1 MDNFMFFLETES
13 RSIVQN
19 GIRNFFALICKF
31 VYKFFS
37 GAIDLMYNLARFDFG
52 MNDYIKDVT
61 DRIFGLLII
70 FMIFKLSFSIISYVV
85 NVDTATDSNKG
96 FQGLIKRI
104 VVSLILL
111 VSINPIFAT
120 LKDAQNAIFD
130 DDIITSIILSSDDE
144 KIKTIGDNK
153 LAGVRMN
160 PHCPVNKLVYT
171 ASTGDHVALLL
182 FRPFLQPFSKNDIND
197 NKSWNYVFQSGD
209 NDNSVRYCGYDI
221 SNLEG
226 VMIDSDDKSTSESI
240 KEQIPGPN
248 SAEGFMKRYYI
259 NISVDEVPTGDSGNG
274 SGGGGEYF
282 FDFNFFFALIA
293 GFFALLI
300 VISFCFDVVIRS
312 LTLILLQIIAPI
324 PIISYISPQGKSSDM
339 LSIWGKKVATTWVSL
354 FIRIIALTL
363 AISIIDRTC
372 ALLNNGDV
380 TNVNL
385 MMQLFLILGS
395 LMFMKKLPQ
404 LIEELFPGLKL
415 GGMKLN
421 PFKRVREDA
430 LGGDMIMNAAGRTVG
445 GLSGGI
451 GGLAAGIKAG
461 KEVGNVGTGAL
472 LGAFSGIGTGFS
484 KKKMAFGDGMN
495 NAYKNLTGNEMNRLT
510 MTGLMLSN
518 SKKGQNKMNEIKGTL
533 DTAYDKMNTLR
544 TRLNVSEHSSAQLA
558 SSLSSRGYD
567 VTSFDGMRTD
577 ANNRIG
583 LANARLQGLENNR
596 LNLDNDQQNAINAY
610 NTASANYSD
619 AENTYNGTQGVY
631 QNAETMYNNAVANHR
646 RVKTERDNIERQISD
661 IQKQLSEST
670 AIGSFNNKLYD
681 DMSRLEKQKANL
693 ERYMTAAEGTISA
706 RERDLNN
713 ARISVE
719 DARTNMDS
727 LREIMVNAE
736 TNMNTAVENYNNVV
750 NEINQVNNEIASY
763 NNDLESID
771 RYENQGRFE
780 NEIRS
785 DISKL
790 DKAISVI
797 SAEKSQVENFYRQ
810 DKAPTADYKDKVDV
824 VNNLDVNRSVNDI

>member
-282 FDFNFFFALIA
+282 FDFNFFF
-293 GFFALLI
+293 
-300 VISFCFDVVIRS
+300 
-312 LTLILLQIIAPI
+312 
-324 PIISYISPQGKSSDM
+324 SY
-339 LSIWGKKVATTWVSL
+339 
-354 FIRIIALTL
+354 
-363 AISIIDRTC
+363 
-372 ALLNNGDV
+372 
-380 TNVNL
+380 
-385 MMQLFLILGS
+385 
-395 LMFMKKLPQ
+395 
-404 LIEELFPGLKL
+404 
-415 GGMKLN
+415 
-421 PFKRVREDA
+421 
-430 LGGDMIMNAAGRTVG
+430 
-445 GLSGGI
+445 
-451 GGLAAGIKAG
+451 
-461 KEVGNVGTGAL
+461 
-472 LGAFSGIGTGFS
+472 
-484 KKKMAFGDGMN
+484 
-495 NAYKNLTGNEMNRLT
+495 
-510 MTGLMLSN
+510 
-518 SKKGQNKMNEIKGTL
+518 
-533 DTAYDKMNTLR
+533 
-544 TRLNVSEHSSAQLA
+544 
-558 SSLSSRGYD
+558 
-567 VTSFDGMRTD
+567 
-577 ANNRIG
+577 
-583 LANARLQGLENNR
+583 
-596 LNLDNDQQNAINAY
+596 
-610 NTASANYSD
+610 
-619 AENTYNGTQGVY
+619 
-631 QNAETMYNNAVANHR
+631 
-646 RVKTERDNIERQISD
+646 
-661 IQKQLSEST
+661 
-670 AIGSFNNKLYD
+670 
-681 DMSRLEKQKANL
+681 
-693 ERYMTAAEGTISA
+693 
-706 RERDLNN
+706 
-713 ARISVE
+713 
-719 DARTNMDS
+719 
-727 LREIMVNAE
+727 
-736 TNMNTAVENYNNVV
+736 
-750 NEINQVNNEIASY
+750 
-763 NNDLESID
+763 
-771 RYENQGRFE
+771 
-780 NEIRS
+780 
-785 DISKL
+785 
-790 DKAISVI
+790 
-797 SAEKSQVENFYRQ
+797 
-810 DKAPTADYKDKVDV
+810 
-824 VNNLDVNRSVNDI
+824 